1 MEVHVAEL
9 QVEVFTRKAV
19 RDRWVAIAVIR
30 SDINMSGEVAWSLLS
45 LVDGNWERRP
55 FLGEVVDVSGRL
67 RVLREYSRPIVY
79 AVESSPGASWRRL
92 GSALLE
98 VDELTLAD
106 ALDAGPDSRGCG
118 VYLDIII
125 LKRTG
130 GIPLKEVIHPDEVD
144 SGALAGE
151 VVSFDLPERGMS
163 VEELFGHLDA
173 CRLGGEL
180 DCEALRSRLRDAGID
195 EALRFEVALRSALHE
210 LDTGEP

>member
-1 MEVHVAEL
+1 VAEL

-163 VEELFGHLDA
+163 VEELFGLSSPLKKS
-173 CRLGGEL
+173 R
-180 DCEALRSRLRDAGID
+180 RSLP
-195 EALRFEVALRSALHE
+195 FSNFC
-210 LDTGEP
+210 T